1 MILAKQTSSA
11 AVDNEARGIL
21 PLTFC
26 GDVLMHFRR
35 TLCIALV
42 LSAPVAVH
50 AQGGK
55 LKLPVPGGAEA
66 VAAAAGLIDINSAP
80 ASVLKAMPGIG
91 DSYAAKIIG
100 GRPYKTKNDLVTKKI
115 LSAVM
120 YAKIKDLIIAKQ

>member
-26 GDVLMHFRR
+26 GDVLLHFRR

-55 LKLPVPGGAEA
+55 LKLPVPAGAA
-66 VAAAAGLIDINSAP
+66 AAAAGLIDINSAP

>member
-26 GDVLMHFRR
+26 WDVLMHFRR
-35 TLCIALV
+35 TLCIALA

-55 LKLPVPGGAEA
+55 LKLPVPAGAA
-66 VAAAAGLIDINSAP
+66 AAAAGLIDINSAP

-91 DSYAAKIIG
+91 NSYAAKIIG

>member
-1 MILAKQTSSA
+1 MKKTLVASILALGVAFSVQAKDIVDTAVSA
-11 AVDNEARGIL
+11 GNFKTLAAA
-21 PLTFC
+21 LT
-26 GDVLMHFRR
+26 
-35 TLCIALV
+35 
-42 LSAPVAVH
+42 
-50 AQGGK
+50 
-55 LKLPVPGGAEA
+55 
-66 VAAAAGLIDINSAP
+66 AAGLIDINSAP

>member
-26 GDVLMHFRR
+26 WDVLMHFRR

-55 LKLPVPGGAEA
+55 LKLPVPAGAA
-66 VAAAAGLIDINSAP
+66 AAAAGLIDINSAP

>member
-26 GDVLMHFRR
+26 WDVLMQFRR
-35 TLCIALV
+35 TLCIALA

-55 LKLPVPGGAEA
+55 LKLPVPAGAA
-66 VAAAAGLIDINSAP
+66 AAAAGLIDSNSAP
-80 ASVLKAMPGIG
+80 ASVLKSCFKYISP
-91 DSYAAKIIG
+91 S
-100 GRPYKTKNDLVTKKI
+100 T
-115 LSAVM
+115 
-120 YAKIKDLIIAKQ
+120 